1 MGSFG
6 PRETDGVRLIEARM
20 ASTGDGNAS
29 ASSPAIQR
37 EDDVSE
43 SEKARRFPGA
53 ASPHGSGPAEG
64 SGATDEARRTLDR
77 VARESDT
84 LGASSLRRM
93 GNHFSGRD
101 ALVAE
106 VAERGFDQ
114 LAQRLAWA
122 LRRSERFSRCRF
134 HYCVPH

>member
-1 MGSFG
+1 
-6 PRETDGVRLIEARM
+6 M

-101 ALVAE
+101 AIGTAEGGETDPVELWGRRIGRALSLVGVVVLALWLA
-106 VAERGFDQ
+106 VQ
-114 LAQRLAWA
+114 LEL
-122 LRRSERFSRCRF
+122 L
-134 HYCVPH
+134 